1 MLKVNNQTTIL
12 VVDDEVQIRRLL
24 KITLESNDCNVIF
37 AETGE
42 EGVRRAGMD
51 RPELIILD
59 LGLPDMDGQTVLK
72 NIRELSDVPI
82 IILSVRNSEQDVVN
96 CLNSGADD
104 YLTKPFRSGEL
115 LARVR
120 TALRHHPAITQDE
133 QFKTGNLSVDFSN
146 RVVAKSNDIVK
157 LTPIEYKLLVLLVR
171 NAGRVLT
178 HQYILEQVWGPTFI
192 EESEYTRVYVGQLR
206 KKIEDNPSNPK
217 LLLTESGI
225 GYRLAILD

>member
-1 MLKVNNQTTIL
+1 MNNQTTIL

-24 KITLESNDCNVIF
+24 KITLESDDCKVIF

-59 LGLPDMDGQTVLK
+59 LGLPDMDGQSVLK
-72 NIRELSDVPI
+72 KIREWSGVPI

-120 TALRHHPAITQDE
+120 TALRHQPTIQQDE
-133 QFKTGNLSVDFSN
+133 LFKTGNLSIDFSN
-146 RVVAKSNDIVK
+146 RIVTKANDVVK
-157 LTPIEYKLLVLLVR
+157 LTPIEYKLLLLLVR

-178 HQYILEQVWGPTFI
+178 HQYILEQVWGPTFV

-206 KKIEDNPSNPK
+206 KKIEDDPSNPK

-225 GYRLAILD
+225 GYRLAILE